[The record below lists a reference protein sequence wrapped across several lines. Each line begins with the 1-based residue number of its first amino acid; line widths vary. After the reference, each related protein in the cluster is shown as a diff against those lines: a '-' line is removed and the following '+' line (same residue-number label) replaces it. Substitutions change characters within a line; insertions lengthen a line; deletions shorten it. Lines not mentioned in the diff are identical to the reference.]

1 MGDGASAPMI
11 NVIVSSHDIRIKEG
25 RVYVIGLMDVV
36 QLLAYRSRKETSLE
50 YCLID
55 MMWNLEMMRRT
66 SGSVMI

>member
-36 QLLAYRSRKETSLE
+36 QLLAYRSRK
-50 YCLID
+50 
-55 MMWNLEMMRRT
+55 
-66 SGSVMI
+66 